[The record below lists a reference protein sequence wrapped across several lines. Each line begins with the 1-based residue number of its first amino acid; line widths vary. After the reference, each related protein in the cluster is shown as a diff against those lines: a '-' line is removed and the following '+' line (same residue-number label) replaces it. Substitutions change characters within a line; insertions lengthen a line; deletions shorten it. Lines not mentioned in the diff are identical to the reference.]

1 MWVRDVLP
9 HCFVHYPNVSSTFW
23 IYFFSRRS
31 VGVSFTQ
38 AGKKNQKQKNLHRD
52 IYENVLS
59 ELETLLLPSL
69 KTLSLFKELLHHKI
83 LSQLQFFYYDK
94 AMTIL
99 KTWKKENKQKWLFG
113 PTSYIVSENNQTSL
127 THANNVPNSRFEIA
141 YFKSYIS
148 LRKLGCICMTNKVL
162 CFKYGTLPKA
172 CFQYWNFRQNH
183 WFFFGWKHVKFFSNR
198 ELGTF
203 WEMSLTHKIHIFF

>member
-1 MWVRDVLP
+1 ML
-9 HCFVHYPNVSSTFW
+9 
-23 IYFFSRRS
+23 
-31 VGVSFTQ
+31 
-38 AGKKNQKQKNLHRD
+38 L
-52 IYENVLS
+52 
-59 ELETLLLPSL
+59 ELGTLLLPIL
-69 KTLSLFKELLHHKI
+69 KTLSVFKELFHNKHFHNFSSFIITKPWPY
-83 LSQLQFFYYDK
+83 SRPG
-94 AMTIL
+94 
-99 KTWKKENKQKWLFG
+99 KKENKQKWLFW

-127 THANNVPNSRFEIA
+127 THANNFPNSHFEIA

-162 CFKYGTLPKA
+162 CSKFVTWPKA
-172 CFQYWNFRQNH
+172 CFEYWNFRQNH